1 MLKDLKFIPLKG
13 KEIKKHFKIWSR
25 IASDQ
30 VLPTPSYDFFNEET
44 EVFVIGSCFA
54 NEIRSVLERVEITVH
69 PKIDSEIAPLF
80 PEELKVAPSWGG
92 WDERV
97 HYQCYTPMSIQQE
110 ISQALGDWEMED
122 EAVIETSKDGKS
134 IFWDPY
140 RRSVY
145 ANSREDLLRIR
156 SMMNERIRDGIAKAN
171 FIIITL
177 GLVEAYRLKNFSG
190 YAAELIP
197 AFMKETNFEN
207 LSYEQAHAA
216 VADVCDK
223 INNAYPDKKI
233 IISVSPIPLNRTFAA
248 TDVIT
253 ATTRGKSI
261 LRVVADAV
269 VEKRDY
275 VFYWPSYEYV
285 MWSGRAFREDDLRHV
300 TPEIVN
306 EITSAFLSSFFSE
319 KVAQKLGTYSSTL
332 NINIK
337 GRDILKKIARKYL
350 NKIRR
355 KFAL

>member
-1 MLKDLKFIPLKG
+1 MLKDLKFISLKG
-13 KEIKKHFKIWSR
+13 IDIKKQFKIWSR

-30 VLPTPSYDFFNEET
+30 VLPSPSYNFFDEKAEG
-44 EVFVIGSCFA
+44 FVIGSCFA
-54 NEIRSVLERVEITVH
+54 NEIRAVLERADINIH
-69 PKIDSEIAPLF
+69 PKMDPEVASLF
-80 PEELKVAPSWGG
+80 PEELKVAPSWGE

-110 ISQALGDWEMED
+110 VLLALGDWQMD
-122 EAVIETSKDGKS
+122 DTAIIETSKDGKS

-145 ANSREDLLRIR
+145 AHSREDLLRIR
-156 SMMNERIRDGIAKAN
+156 KIMNERVRDGIEKAD

-190 YAAELIP
+190 YAAELTP
-197 AFMKETNFEN
+197 AFVKETNFEN

-216 VADVCDK
+216 IANVCDK
-223 INNAYPDKKI
+223 IKKVYPDKKI
-233 IISVSPIPLNRTFAA
+233 IISVSPIPLSRTFADM
-248 TDVIT
+248 DVIT

-285 MWSGRAFREDDLRHV
+285 MWLGRAFREDDLRHV

-306 EITSAFLSSFFSE
+306 EITRAFCRSFFSKE
-319 KVAQKLGTYSSTL
+319 VAQKVGSLSLAS
-332 NINIK
+332 NQNMK
-337 GRDILKKIARKYL
+337 RRDVVKKIARKYL